1 MMWASF
7 PYVGNCPVIKDILV
21 IIVSG
26 FLSSSL
32 NSFNTKFGIELGP
45 VAFLALRETI
55 ILLISF
61 SVTGLRRNE
70 VKF

>member
-7 PYVGNCPVIKDILV
+7 SFVGNCPVIKDILG
-21 IIVSG
+21 IIASG

-32 NSFNTKFGIELGP
+32 NSFNKKFGIELVP
-45 VAFLALRETI
+45 VAFPAFRETI
-55 ILLISF
+55 ILLIYF
-61 SVTGLRRNE
+61 SVVGVRRNE

>member
-1 MMWASF
+1 MWTFF
-7 PYVGNCPVIKDILV
+7 PFVGNCPAIKDTLV

-32 NSFNTKFGIELGP
+32 NSFNAKFGIELGP
-45 VAFLALRETI
+45 VAFLALRGTT
-55 ILLISF
+55 ILLISL
-61 SVTGLRRNE
+61 SVAGLE